1 VNPTLSFELVFD
13 RSLPTDCAPGSRNP
27 FVTKLGYQDAQG
39 ALAMPIIAVVLTLTF
54 WTLYWFVRMGGIHIV
69 QAKQAQRKA
78 AADLANAQ
86 AAKRNAPLRAIDDP
100 RDAAT
105 ILMLLIAREGGDP
118 TREQIAAIEKT
129 IRSTFG
135 LELDLPERMAQ
146 ARFIASRADSFAQ
159 AAAIF
164 SDLFN
169 KRLTADEKRQ
179 LVQMIEEIAALD
191 GPSSAHT
198 EAVDVLTRRIGV
210 MSAA

>member
-1 VNPTLSFELVFD
+1 L
-13 RSLPTDCAPGSRNP
+13 RNP

-39 ALAMPIIAVVLTLTF
+39 ALPMPIIGVVLLTLTF

-78 AADLANAQ
+78 ANAH

-100 RDAAT
+100 REAAT

-118 TREQIAAIEKT
+118 TREQIAAIEKAL
-129 IRSTFG
+129 RSTFG
-135 LELDLPERMAQ
+135 FEHDLAERMAQ

-179 LVQMIEEIAALD
+179 LVQMVEEIAALD

-210 MSAA
+210 VSAA